1 MEQATSAP
9 PASNTGALTQISRS
23 VDWVGFTFP
32 TDIPL
37 QGVKEIMGLEDWQEM
52 DRGGMGYSASCR
64 RGHVAIYYEGRANM
78 GIHVEITGQ
87 GCREEEASGRVKDWR
102 GFFGRLLEFGCKFT
116 RVDIAHDDRSGWLN
130 LDTIGEAVKA
140 REFTTRFRR
149 GQEVHGW
156 AYDEKKDGGR
166 CFYFGSAASLA
177 CIRIYD
183 KAREQGLPAAEHWIR
198 VEQVFRDERAQ
209 RMVQECVANGF
220 DVCAGVLRNYL
231 EFKEAQENVRRD
243 LRKPAAWWL
252 AFLGGVEKAHLSM
265 AKLART
271 LEQVK
276 EWLERQVT
284 PAVALMLEW
293 KRGPEWFVGQMEL
306 AKFRWK
312 KEHLAMLR
320 AANAA
325 AGP

>member
-1 MEQATSAP
+1 MGQANPAP
-9 PASNTGALTQISRS
+9 PTSNTGALTQIERS

-37 QGVKEIMGLEDWQEM
+37 QGVKEILGLEDWQEM
-52 DRGGMGYSASCR
+52 DRGGMGYRACCR
-64 RGHVAIYYEGRANM
+64 RGHVAIYYEGREDM

-87 GCREEEASGRVKDWR
+87 GCREEEASGRIKDWR
-102 GFFGRLLEFGCKFT
+102 EFFARLLEFGCKFT
-116 RVDIAHDDRSGWLN
+116 RVDIAQDDRSGWLD
-130 LDTIGEAVKA
+130 LEQIGQAVRDRA
-140 REFTTRFRR
+140 FTSRFRR
-149 GQEVHGW
+149 GQEIIAW
-156 AYDEKKDGGR
+156 NNDAAKDGGR

-177 CIRIYD
+177 SVRIYD
-183 KAREQGLPAAEHWIR
+183 KAREQGLPVGEHWVR
-198 VEQVFRDERAQ
+198 VEQIFRDERAQ
-209 RMVQECVANGF
+209 AMVKEFVAKGF
-220 DVCAGVLRNYL
+220 AVCAGILRNYL
-231 EFKEAQENVRRD
+231 EFKEEAEGVRRD
-243 LRKPAAWWL
+243 QRKPAGWWL
-252 AFLGGVEKAHLSM
+252 AFLGGVEKARLSM

-271 LEQVK
+271 LDQVR

-293 KRGPEWFVGQMEL
+293 KGGPEWFCGQMEL

-312 KEHLAMLR
+312 KEHLSMLA